1 MEEWKGAVTVKNRNL
16 ENMKILPEDKQA
28 AFKLWML
35 AFIFSVITFH
45 VFDAYYY
52 PAVILLS
59 DRVILSTVL
68 FGIGYLWIQELRDR
82 QKILLINERLVST
95 QKRLEQAH
103 LSTINTLVFILEGKD
118 PYTRGHSERV
128 TQYSIAI
135 AKELGLSPKDVATI
149 ERAGKLHDIGK
160 LGVDEAI
167 LCKPGP
173 LTEKER
179 AIINTHPQMGTAI
192 LESLDFLSKERVII
206 RHHHER
212 YDGNGYP
219 DRLRGEE
226 IPIGARIM
234 CLTDAFDA
242 MKSKRSY
249 RNPLPDE
256 KVLSEIEKNAGTQF
270 DPKIVAAFL
279 SLIKKDPQ
287 VLSISLLRP

>member
-1 MEEWKGAVTVKNRNL
+1 MEF
-16 ENMKILPEDKQA
+16 LPKDKRA

-35 AFIFSVITFH
+35 AFLFSVIAFRI
-45 VFDAYYY
+45 FDVYYY
-52 PAVILLS
+52 PTVTLLS

-68 FGIGYLWIQELRDR
+68 WGIGYLWIQELRDR
-82 QKILLINERLVST
+82 QRLLLINKQLVST
-95 QKRLEQAH
+95 QKGLEQAH
-103 LSTINTLVFILEGKD
+103 LSTINTLAFILEGKD

-128 TQYSIAI
+128 TQYSVAI
-135 AKELGLSPKDVATI
+135 AKELGLPQKKVTEI

-192 LESLDFLSKERVII
+192 LESLDFLNEERVII

-219 DRLRGEE
+219 DKLRGEE
-226 IPIGARIM
+226 IPLGARIM
-234 CLTDAFDA
+234 GLADAFDA

-249 RNPLPDE
+249 RDPLPD
-256 KVLSEIEKNAGTQF
+256 KAVLSEIEKNTGTQF
-270 DPKIVAAFL
+270 DPKVVTTFL
-279 SLIKKDPQ
+279 SLVKKDPQ
-287 VLSISLLRP
+287 ILNISLSKP

>member
-1 MEEWKGAVTVKNRNL
+1 
-16 ENMKILPEDKQA
+16 MKILPKDKQA

-35 AFIFSVITFH
+35 GCLFFLIFFRI
-45 VFDAYYY
+45 FDASYY
-52 PAVILLS
+52 PTVTLLS

-68 FGIGYLWIQELRDR
+68 WGIGYLWIQELRDR
-82 QKILLINERLVST
+82 QKLQLINEQLVAT
-95 QKRLEQAH
+95 QKGVEQAH
-103 LSTINTLVFILEGKD
+103 LSTINTLAFILEGKD

-128 TQYSIAI
+128 TQYSVAI
-135 AKELGLSPKDVATI
+135 AKELGISQKGIAEI

-219 DRLRGEE
+219 DKLKGEE

-234 CLTDAFDA
+234 ALADAFDA

-249 RNPLPDE
+249 RNPLPD
-256 KVLSEIEKNAGTQF
+256 KQVLSEIEKNAGTQF
-270 DPKIVAAFL
+270 DSKVVAVFL
-279 SLIKKDPQ
+279 SLVKKDPQ
-287 VLSISLLRP
+287 ILNISLLRP